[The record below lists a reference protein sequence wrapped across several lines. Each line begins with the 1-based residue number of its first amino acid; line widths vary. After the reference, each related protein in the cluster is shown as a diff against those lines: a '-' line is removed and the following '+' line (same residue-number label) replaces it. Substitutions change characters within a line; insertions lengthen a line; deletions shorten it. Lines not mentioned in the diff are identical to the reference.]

1 MKIQLDTISKTIKV
15 EGNILLGEFI
25 DKIKTILPKKEWKTF
40 ILIPEIVIN
49 NWTNPIVIP
58 WVSPVVPVYPSV
70 PVSPTIPIYPYY
82 PWITC
87 ETSETKYA
95 NGQISSGI
103 TIEYNSGIYNIDL
116 Q

>member
-1 MKIQLDTISKTIKV
+1 MKIQLDTTNKTIKV

-40 ILIPEIVIN
+40 TLIPETIIN
-49 NWTNPIVIP
+49 EWINPIVIP
-58 WVSPVVPVYPSV
+58 WIVPTYPIY
-70 PVSPTIPIYPYY
+70 PTYPTYPYY

-87 ETSETKYA
+87 QTSETKYN
-95 NGQISSGI
+95 NGQVSTGI
-103 TIEYNSGIYNIDL
+103 TVEYNPGIYNIEL